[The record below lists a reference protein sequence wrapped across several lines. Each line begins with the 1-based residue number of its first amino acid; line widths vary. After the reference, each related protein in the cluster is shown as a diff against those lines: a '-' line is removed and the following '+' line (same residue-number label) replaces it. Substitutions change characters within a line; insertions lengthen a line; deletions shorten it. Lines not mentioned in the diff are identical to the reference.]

1 MDEQTQDKKITQK
14 VLTNLKIVN
23 DLEDDDSRI
32 KKINVYIE
40 NAMDEIKL
48 YVGVDEIDSEL
59 AVIVQKMAQNAI
71 TQESFEGTK
80 SASEEGLSLTFQ
92 DTDLDQVR
100 DMLNRY
106 IDNLKSNSH
115 RGWAM
120 SFD

>member
-1 MDEQTQDKKITQK
+1 MDEQTQDNKITQK

-23 DLEDDDSRI
+23 DLEDDDSRV

-80 SASEEGLSLTFQ
+80 SASEEGLSLTFH
-92 DTDLDQVR
+92 DTDLDQVKG
-100 DMLNRY
+100 MLDKY
-106 IDNLKSNSH
+106 VDNLKSNSH